1 MVHRGITYRLVPG
14 TKARAMPLVCLAGA
28 TRYVWNEMLAYQLQ
42 LYEVHLM
49 HNAKSPST
57 SFFTLGK
64 YFTALRAENP
74 WLQELSFAVVR
85 YTLKYQSDAWS
96 QYFKGVRGR
105 PKFKGKRG
113 DDSFTIPEK
122 VKLRTDHIYI
132 PKVGWTVIRGHN
144 PYPDAKPIN
153 ATIRQ
158 FGKKWYCTIT
168 YDVAL
173 PEPEDNGLAIGMD
186 RNVGQVTTSTGDII
200 PLPDLVRLE
209 GRKKRYQRMMA
220 RRQKGS
226 NRRKKA
232 RYLCAKTQQKIAHK
246 RKDWCHQ
253 VSRVCADTA
262 SEIVVEDLNTAGMT
276 KSAKGTVAE
285 PGTNVKQK
293 AGLNREILKSGWG
306 QLETY
311 LGYKA
316 HTLTRVPAHHTSQ
329 KCNQCGYIDKDNRR
343 TQAQFKC
350 VSCGHSGNADINAA
364 LNILAFGIGA
374 SGRGG
379 ALALATPRS
388 RQNVN
393 GSVEPTVRYYHI

>member
-1 MVHRGITYRLVPG
+1 
-14 TKARAMPLVCLAGA
+14 
-28 TRYVWNEMLAYQLQ
+28 MLSYHQQ
-42 LYEVHLM
+42 LYEVHFM
-49 HNAKSPST
+49 HNAQPPST

-85 YTLKYQSDAWS
+85 YTLKHQADAWS
-96 QYFKGVRGR
+96 QYFQGVRGR
-105 PKFKGKRG
+105 PQFKGKRG

-144 PYPDAKPIN
+144 PYPDAKSIN
-153 ATIRQ
+153 AIIRQ
-158 FGKKWYCTIT
+158 FGTKWYCTIV
-168 YDVAL
+168 YDVEL
-173 PEPEDNGLAIGMD
+173 PEPEDNGLALGVD
-186 RNVGQVTTSTGDII
+186 RNVGQVAMSTGDLIR
-200 PLPDLVRLE
+200 LPDLVRLE
-209 GRKKRYQRMMA
+209 SRKKRYQRIMA
-220 RRQKGS
+220 RRKKGS
-226 NRRKKA
+226 NRHQKA
-232 RYLCAKTQQKIAHK
+232 RYLCAKTQRKIAQK

-253 VSRVCADTA
+253 VSRICVDTA

-276 KSAKGTVAE
+276 KSARGTVAE
-285 PGTNVKQK
+285 PGTKIKQK

-306 QLETY
+306 QLEIY

-329 KCNQCGYIDKDNRR
+329 QCNKCGFIDKENRK

-350 VSCGHSGNADINAA
+350 VSCGHRGNADINAA
-364 LNILAFGIGA
+364 LNILALGIGA

-379 ALALATPRS
+379 ALAFATPKS
-388 RQNVN
+388 RQKVI
-393 GSVEPTVRYYHI
+393 GSVEPTVRH

>member
-1 MVHRGITYRLVPG
+1 MLV
-14 TKARAMPLVCLAGA
+14 
-28 TRYVWNEMLAYQLQ
+28 YQQQ
-42 LYEVHLM
+42 LYEVQYM
-49 HNAKSPST
+49 HNAKPPST

-64 YFTALRAENP
+64 YFTALREENP
-74 WLQELSFAVVR
+74 WLQELSFTVVR
-85 YTLKYQSDAWS
+85 YTLKHQADAWL

-105 PKFKGKRG
+105 PQFKGKRG

-122 VKLRTDHIYI
+122 VKLRSDHIYI

-144 PYPDAKPIN
+144 PYPNAKPIN
-153 ATIRQ
+153 ATVRQ

-168 YDVAL
+168 SEVDL
-173 PEPEDNGLAIGMD
+173 PEPEDNGLALGMD
-186 RNVGQVTTSTGDII
+186 RNVGQVATSTGDLI
-200 PLPDLVRLE
+200 PLPDLTRLE
-209 GRKKRYQRMMA
+209 ARKKRYQRMMA
-220 RRQKGS
+220 RRKKGS

-232 RYLCAKTQQKIAHK
+232 RYLCAKTQWQIAQK

-285 PGTNVKQK
+285 PGTKVKQK

-316 HTLTRVPAHHTSQ
+316 YTLMKVPAHHTSQ
-329 KCNQCGYIDKDNRR
+329 KCNKCGSIDKDNRK

-350 VSCGHSGNADINAA
+350 VSCEHSGNADINAA
-364 LNILAFGIGA
+364 LNILALGIGA

-388 RQNVN
+388 RQNIAELRHVA
-393 GSVEPTVRYYHI
+393 